1 MAASFFRQ
9 CDDGVELYVRLTPRA
24 AKDAVEG
31 VEQTA
36 DGRCHLAARVR
47 AVPEKGE
54 ANSALEK
61 LLAAEFG
68 IPRKSVKVVAG
79 STSRLKTIRI
89 IGNTA
94 ELAKLMMGLAGRG
107 ARSLSRHSG

>member
-1 MAASFFRQ
+1 MSDFFRER
-9 CDDGVELYVRLTPRA
+9 DDGIGLYVRLTPRSS
-24 AKDAVEG
+24 KDAIEG

-54 ANSALEK
+54 ANAALEK

-68 IPRKSVKVVAG
+68 IPRKSVAVVAG
-79 STSRLKTIRI
+79 GTSRLKTIRI
-89 IGNTA
+89 TGNSGD
-94 ELAKLMMGLAGRG
+94 LAKLMMGLA
-107 ARSLSRHSG
+107 RS

>member
-1 MAASFFRQ
+1 MTSFFRER
-9 CDDGVELYVRLTPRA
+9 DDGIELFARLTPRS

-54 ANSALEK
+54 ANAALEK
-61 LLAAEFG
+61 LLAAEFD
-68 IPRKSVKVVAG
+68 IPRKSIKVVAG

-89 IGNTA
+89 TGNTG
-94 ELAKLMMGLAGRG
+94 ELAKLMMAL
-107 ARSLSRHSG
+107 ARS

>member
-1 MAASFFRQ
+1 MAASFFRER
-9 CDDGVELYVRLTPRA
+9 DDGVELYVRLTPRA
-24 AKDAVEG
+24 AKDAVER
-31 VEQTA
+31 TA

-79 STSRLKTIRI
+79 GTSRLKTIRI

-107 ARSLSRHSG
+107 ARALSRHSG